1 MLKPL
6 ELLRIFQAAAE
17 ASSFREAAVRLG
29 TSPQT
34 VTRAIR
40 QLEQQLGELLFLRS
54 TRQVRITAFG
64 EQLAGRTRSLLAE
77 LEAVLGS
84 VAPSV
89 DKTGAAD
96 ADLAGRVRIT
106 APRVLGRC
114 CIAPALARLALQ
126 HPGLM
131 PDLRLSDVFAD
142 VVDAQIDI
150 GVRMG
155 FLRDNRFVARR
166 AGEVG
171 FALVA
176 APALV
181 QRLGVPETLDDLAR
195 CPVTA
200 LIDPNTG
207 RIWPWTLAGGRQFT
221 PHDRAWVTDD
231 PDAEV
236 QAVLAGLAYAQLPDY
251 LAQPLLRQG
260 RLLALR
266 PDWSPPPWGVYVYR
280 PQRGPVPARVRRVFD
295 HIVAAIGEHQQ
306 GLAPR
311 LESGLTPG

>member
-17 ASSFREAAVRLG
+17 SPSFREAAVRLG

-40 QLEQQLGELLFLRS
+40 QLEQQLGEPLFLRS

-64 EQLAGRTRSLLAE
+64 EQLAGRTRGLLAE
-77 LEAVLGS
+77 LDSVLGS
-84 VAPSV
+84 VAPII
-89 DKTGAAD
+89 DKAAGAA
-96 ADLAGRVRIT
+96 ADRELAGRVRIT

-114 CIAPALARLALQ
+114 CIAPALARLSLQ

-131 PDLRLSDVFAD
+131 PDLRLSDVFTD

-166 AGEVG
+166 AGQVG
-171 FALVA
+171 FTLVA
-176 APALV
+176 APTLV
-181 QRLGVPETLDDLAR
+181 ERLGVPESLEALAR

-221 PHDRAWVTDD
+221 PHDRSFVTDD
-231 PDAEV
+231 ADAEV
-236 QAVLAGLAYAQLPDY
+236 EAVLAGLAYAQLPDY

-295 HIVAAIGEHQQ
+295 HIVAAIAEHQQ
-306 GLAPR
+306 GLT
-311 LESGLTPG
+311 SN